1 MLALTASAIDTALE
15 RVEPGLTKYLWL
27 MEHVHGC
34 DVRQDATFRRRYN
47 HFYRVRQ
54 GPDWQAPY
62 YALME
67 QAKIRPTT
75 FADALRALADASGRV
90 EASFASKL
98 VATLDPSQPV
108 IDQHVL
114 RNLGLRMPYAYEA
127 DRIGKVIDLHE
138 ALRRRYEELLAGEAG
153 RSICERF
160 RRRFPAANVTDL
172 KRVDLVL
179 WQHRG

>member
-1 MLALTASAIDTALE
+1 
-15 RVEPGLTKYLWL
+15 
-27 MEHVHGC
+27 
-34 DVRQDATFRRRYN
+34 
-47 HFYRVRQ
+47 
-54 GPDWQAPY
+54 
-62 YALME
+62 
-67 QAKIRPTT
+67 
-75 FADALRALADASGRV
+75 
-90 EASFASKL
+90 
-98 VATLDPSQPV
+98 
-108 IDQHVL
+108 
-114 RNLGLRMPYAYEA
+114 MPYAYEA